1 VIGDCNPVFLRG
13 LASVLQTEGDFAV
26 VASCQDETECVAAI
40 RAHSPRL
47 ALLDVSLSDP
57 GGLPVLAEVRT
68 EALLT
73 RVVFLSS
80 LAVDAARAFSM
91 GASGVLPK
99 DGTPQSL
106 VRWLRQIMSGQ
117 QLVPF
122 AARNTHMRGEPEE
135 PVIALTARER

>member
-1 VIGDCNPVFLRG
+1 MIGDHNPVFFCG
-13 LASVLQTEGDFAV
+13 LASVLHTEGDF
-26 VASCQDETECVAAI
+26 
-40 RAHSPRL
+40 RL

-57 GGLPVLAEVRT
+57 EGLPVLAKVRT

-117 QLVPF
+117 QRVPF

-135 PVIALTARER
+135 PVIAPNACER